1 MSGRMD
7 ARSVLDLLDLTLLD
21 HDANE
26 ADLDALCQ
34 RANTHRPAAV
44 CVFSEHVAYV
54 RSRLDDGI
62 ALAAVAG
69 GFPVGDDNP
78 SSVSESIR
86 VAVKAGADE
95 IDCVLE
101 PRDAEDFPSEA
112 ELAMLLAMREASAGC
127 ALKVIIETPLLG
139 ERRMRA
145 VVRMALAAGAE
156 FVKSCTGKRGGCSDE
171 AAGILAFEVMRH
183 GVTMGDR
190 RGVKL
195 SGGIGTKSDVEKLLG
210 VLHSEDP
217 TIKGPARLRIGASVL
232 LDDLLD

>member
-1 MSGRMD
+1 MSGWMD

-21 HDANE
+21 HDASE
-26 ADLDALCQ
+26 VDLDALCQ

-54 RSRLDDGI
+54 RSHLEDGI

-69 GFPVGDDNP
+69 GFPVGDGDP
-78 SSVSESIR
+78 SAVSESIR

-101 PRDAEDFPSEA
+101 PREGEDFPSES
-112 ELAMLLAMREASAGC
+112 ELAILLAMREASAGC
-127 ALKVIIETPLLG
+127 TLKVIIETPLLG
-139 ERRMRA
+139 ERSMRA
-145 VVRMALAAGAE
+145 VARMALAAGAE

-195 SGGIGTKSDVEKLLG
+195 SGGIATKSDVERLLG
-210 VLHSEDP
+210 ILHSEDP
-217 TIKGPARLRIGASVL
+217 TIEGPVRLRIGASAL
-232 LDDLLD
+232 LDDLVD